1 MLVFVPRWSH
11 EGYYLGRA
19 VLLKGCV
26 IPGSPNDA
34 SCSLFESMRAL
45 CWLLEEM
52 PGRALAAK
60 ANLFLD

>member
-11 EGYYLGRA
+11 KGRA
-19 VLLKGCV
+19 VLSKGCV
-26 IPGSPNDA
+26 IPGSLKDA